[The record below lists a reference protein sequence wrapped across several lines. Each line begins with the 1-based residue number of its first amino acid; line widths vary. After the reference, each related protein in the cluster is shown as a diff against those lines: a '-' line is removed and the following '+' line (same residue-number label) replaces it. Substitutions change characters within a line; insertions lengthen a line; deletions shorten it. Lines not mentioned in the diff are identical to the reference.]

1 MRAFVLNRSLQL
13 PSALLLMGKHLKI
26 KLYIG
31 EDVVNGVSDNV
42 Y

>member
-1 MRAFVLNRSLQL
+1 
-13 PSALLLMGKHLKI
+13 LMGKHLKI